1 MAMTID
7 AWQKELHHEQ
17 IVLDKI
23 IAALKRKKDF
33 VNAEKLQKVR
43 SRLTV
48 LAYQPLIGLGG
59 YTSQS
64 QAISGSEQEPMLMME
79 YMYGMVR
86 SIGRNNF
93 DLLIDTLG
101 HSDNAAKLIMIAE
114 KLGRNN
120 FSSLME
126 YLAKLTKEQLRCLI
140 TFLMTQLIGGGG
152 MTMEGNG
159 SNVEIVLEEDVKDC
173 PCGVVTQVNAKIV
186 NTGSVK
192 DSFSVEFSEGGIDS
206 NLVIEA
212 WSESGKTTPELAP
225 GESYPLVINVKPA
238 CSACGASQVGLS
250 DRIRV
255 TVESVLEEVD
265 KGSKYLKVNVK

>member
-48 LAYQPLIGLGG
+48 LAYQPLMGLGG

-64 QAISGSEQEPMLMME
+64 QAISGSGQEPMLMME
-79 YMYGMVR
+79 YMYGMMR
-86 SIGRNNF
+86 NIGRNNF

-101 HSDNAAKLIMIAE
+101 HSDNAAKLIMIVR
-114 KLGRNN
+114 KIGRNN
-120 FSSLME
+120 FSSLMGC
-126 YLAKLTKEQLRCLI
+126 LAKLTKEQLRCLMI
-140 TFLMTQLIGGGG
+140 FLMTQLIGGGG
-152 MTMEGNG
+152 MTMEEKL
-159 SNVEIVLEEDVKDC
+159 SDAELVLEKDNVDC
-173 PCGVVTQVNAKIV
+173 PCGSVTQINAKVV
-186 NTGSVK
+186 NTGNIN
-192 DSFSVEFSEGGIDS
+192 DSFSVEFSEGGVDN

-212 WSESGKTTPELAP
+212 WAEDGKNTPELKP
-225 GESYPLVINVKPA
+225 RESYPLVINIKPA
-238 CSACGASQVGLS
+238 CSAFGVSQAGLS
-250 DRIRV
+250 DRVRIS
-255 TVESVLEEVD
+255 VESVLEETN
-265 KGSKYLKVNVK
+265 KGSKFLRVNVK

>member
-48 LAYQPLIGLGG
+48 LAYQPLMGLGG
-59 YTSQS
+59 YTSQP
-64 QAISGSEQEPMLMME
+64 QAISGSGQEPMLMME
-79 YMYGMVR
+79 YMYGMMR
-86 SIGRNNF
+86 NIGRNNF

-101 HSDNAAKLIMIAE
+101 HSDNAAKLIMIVR
-114 KLGRNN
+114 KIGRNN
-120 FSSLME
+120 FSSLMG
-126 YLAKLTKEQLRCLI
+126 YLAKLTKEQLRCLM

-152 MTMEGNG
+152 MTMEGER
-159 SNVEIVLEEDVKDC
+159 SNAEVVLEKDEIDC
-173 PCGVVTQVNAKIV
+173 PCGSVTQVNAKIV

-192 DSFSVEFSEGGIDS
+192 DSFTVEFSEGGIDS

-225 GESYPLVINVKPA
+225 RESYNFVINIKPA
-238 CSACGASQVGLS
+238 CSAYGVSQVGLS
-250 DRIRV
+250 DRIRI

-265 KGSKYLKVNVK
+265 KDTVYLRVNVK

>member
-48 LAYQPLIGLGG
+48 LAYQPLMGLGG

-64 QAISGSEQEPMLMME
+64 QAISGSGQEPMLMME
-79 YMYGMVR
+79 YMYGMMR
-86 SIGRNNF
+86 NIGRNNF

-101 HSDNAAKLIMIAE
+101 HSDNAAKLIMIAG
-114 KLGRNN
+114 KIGRNN
-120 FSSLME
+120 FSSLMGC
-126 YLAKLTKEQLRCLI
+126 LAKLTKEQLRCLMI
-140 TFLMTQLIGGGG
+140 FLMTQLIGGGG

-159 SNVEIVLEEDVKDC
+159 SNAEIVLEEDVKDC
-173 PCGVVTQVNAKIV
+173 PCGSVTQVNAKIV

-192 DSFSVEFSEGGIDS
+192 DSFTVEFSEGGIDS

-238 CSACGASQVGLS
+238 CSACGVSQVGLS
-250 DRIRV
+250 DRIRMS
-255 TVESVLEEVD
+255 VESVLEGVD
-265 KGSKYLKVNVK
+265 KDSRYLKVNVK